1 MKAVSP
7 PLSSPQGLLRGLF
20 AILAALLIVFLSV
33 APVPAFAQ
41 NPTGVTPSA
50 EPSSEAASNGGAAD
64 SQGGATMLVLDSSG
78 SINVQDAGGQT
89 RLDAAKDATKKFVSE
104 LGGTIPLGLATY
116 GGTVDEASENQ
127 EAGCQDIHVVS
138 GPK

>member
-1 MKAVSP
+1 M
-7 PLSSPQGLLRGLF
+7 LF
-20 AILAALLIVFLSV
+20 RS
-33 APVPAFAQ
+33 
-41 NPTGVTPSA
+41 
-50 EPSSEAASNGGAAD
+50 SSEAASNGGAAD
-64 SQGGATMLVLDSSG
+64 SQSGATLLVLDSSG
-78 SINVQDAGGQT
+78 SIHVQDAGGQT
-89 RLDAAKDATKKFVSE
+89 RLDAAKEATKKFVSE

>member
-1 MKAVSP
+1 
-7 PLSSPQGLLRGLF
+7 
-20 AILAALLIVFLSV
+20 
-33 APVPAFAQ
+33 
-41 NPTGVTPSA
+41 
-50 EPSSEAASNGGAAD
+50 
-64 SQGGATMLVLDSSG
+64 MLVLDSSG

-104 LGGTIPLGLATY
+104 LGGTIPLGLVTY
-116 GGTVDEASENQ
+116 GGTVDEAAENQ